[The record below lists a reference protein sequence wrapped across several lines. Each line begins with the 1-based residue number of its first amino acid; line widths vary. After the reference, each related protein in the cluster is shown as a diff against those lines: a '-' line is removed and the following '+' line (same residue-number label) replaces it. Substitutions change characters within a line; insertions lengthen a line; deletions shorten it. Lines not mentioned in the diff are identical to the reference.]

1 MAKKVYIDFQLRFK
15 GALEEIQELQS
26 ELVKQ
31 VSDLRG
37 QYNDLNKKVDKYE
50 DSVKESSK
58 STKKATGATVA
69 FGGALTKVT
78 GGATAAFAAMKG
90 GLATAVAG
98 FKTLRVAVMSS
109 GIGALVIAIISVI
122 QAFKRS
128 EKGQQKFRKMMM
140 VLGAVT
146 DIFMDA
152 LAKLGMMII
161 EVFESPMKVIRPV
174 LNLLTSFKD
183 TLIDVF
189 TSPLKYL
196 TKLKDAIVE
205 NITMRFEALMAS
217 AGYLGEALSELFAGN
232 FRAAMRAGGKA
243 VSKLGDAVT
252 GVENSMDRLTTV
264 VTAAR
269 YAMMKGIISTEQYQK
284 VLNSAAEAADKLSK
298 AEVLGRELIVKRA
311 EADRDRADLL
321 EKSVNKELF
330 TVQQRIGFLKEA
342 AALEEA
348 ITNDEIEAAKLRLEA
363 HQLEMKGTLD
373 TTEALQKE
381 AELKAE
387 LIQLETAKL
396 TKQKEVTSQIVA
408 FNAEAK
414 AENDA
419 LIAEAKAEEKER
431 TDEFLAN
438 NVYVFGVGFLPK
450 EQYEQMLAD
459 AKQREKEEKDR
470 KAQIRKTEEE
480 FRQKNLQD
488 TFNLE
493 SQKLENEKKNKL
505 AELDLLKATQKEK
518 EEVIKFYDNRI
529 TKSKR
534 KEEEQRNKD
543 QEELLQEGIANVIS
557 IVGANSKFGKGIAA
571 ANAIRSTYAGA
582 AKALEQGGI
591 FGFIGAA
598 AIIAQ
603 GLSNVKTIL
612 ATDDP
617 APPAGIKS
625 SGGGGSSPPISVPSA
640 SAPSLPPQFDT
651 VGASGTNQLAQIF
664 GAEQQ
669 PVRAFVVSGD
679 VSTAQ
684 EMDRNIVSSASL
696 G

>member
-69 FGGALTKVT
+69 FGGALTKLT
-78 GGATAAFAAMKG
+78 GGATAAFVAMKA
-90 GLATAVAG
+90 GLVSTIAG
-98 FKTLRVAVMSS
+98 FKTLKVAVMSS
-109 GIGALVIAIISVI
+109 GIGLLAVAIISVI

-146 DIFMDA
+146 DIFMDS

-174 LNLLTSFKD
+174 INLLTSFKD

-196 TKLKDAIVE
+196 TQLKDAIVE

-217 AGYLGEALSELFAGN
+217 AGFLGEALSELFAGN

-252 GVENSMDRLTTV
+252 GVEDSFQRLEKATIS
-264 VTAAR
+264 AR
-269 YAMMKGIISTEQYQK
+269 FAMMKGIISTEQYRK
-284 VLNSAAEAADKLSK
+284 VLDSAADAADKLSE
-298 AEVLGRELIVKRA
+298 AEVLGRDLIIKRA

-330 TVQQRIGFLKEA
+330 TVKQRIEFLKEA
-342 AALEEA
+342 AALEEE
-348 ITNDEIEAAKLRLEA
+348 ITNQEIEAARLRLEA
-363 HQLEMKGTLD
+363 HQLEMEGTLD

-387 LIQLETAKL
+387 LIQLETARL

-438 NVYVFGVGFLPK
+438 NVYVFGVGFMPK
-450 EQYEQMLAD
+450 DQYDQMLAD
-459 AKQREKEEKDR
+459 AKQREKEEADR
-470 KAQIRKTEEE
+470 QAQIRKTEEE
-480 FRQKNLQD
+480 FREKNLQD
-488 TFNLE
+488 TFDLE
-493 SQKLENEKKNKL
+493 SQRLENEKKKKL
-505 AELDLLKATQKEK
+505 AELDLLKATEKEK

-529 TKSKR
+529 TDAKK
-534 KEEEQRNKD
+534 KEEEQRNKN
-543 QEELLQEGIANVIS
+543 QEEILQQGIANVIS

-571 ANAIRSTYAGA
+571 ANAIRDTFAGA
-582 AKALEQGGI
+582 NKALAQGGI
-591 FGFIGAA
+591 FGFISAA
-598 AIIAQ
+598 AIIAS
-603 GLSNVKTIL
+603 GLKNVKTIL
-612 ATDDP
+612 GTEDP

-625 SGGGGSSPPISVPSA
+625 SGGTSEPAINVPSA

-651 VGASGTNQLAQIF
+651 VGASGTNQLAQLL
-664 GAEQQ
+664 GGEQA